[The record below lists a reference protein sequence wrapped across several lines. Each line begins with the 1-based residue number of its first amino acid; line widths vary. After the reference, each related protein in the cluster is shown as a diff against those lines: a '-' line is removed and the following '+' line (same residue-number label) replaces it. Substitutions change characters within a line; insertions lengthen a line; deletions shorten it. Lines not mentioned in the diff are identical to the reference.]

1 MGKGKKGER
10 RRTASAGVTAAA
22 PPCRTDEGE
31 RRGGSSL
38 PPPWHPSAR
47 VITASFVGSLPPN
60 PFLPPPLE
68 SQTGEG
74 EDAGQCREEERDPL
88 HNAAPPCCC
97 RRRAP
102 MVAAGKIQRER
113 SSRKEKDRRRRVLF
127 ERPCLHRLSPLQI
140 RHRPPRRT
148 TPRRRRKPP
157 LRPKSVWLY
166 SHRCCLCGYA
176 VVVIAA
182 ATVTA

>member
-1 MGKGKKGER
+1 MYIFRKTKERKKRRKGREEWGTVGKGKKGER

-113 SSRKEKDRRRRVLF
+113 SSRKEKDRQRRF
-127 ERPCLHRLSPLQI
+127 CLSGRAS
-140 RHRPPRRT
+140 
-148 TPRRRRKPP
+148 
-157 LRPKSVWLY
+157 
-166 SHRCCLCGYA
+166 
-176 VVVIAA
+176 IAFHHCRS
-182 ATVTA
+182 ATVHRAAPRHVAAGNRH